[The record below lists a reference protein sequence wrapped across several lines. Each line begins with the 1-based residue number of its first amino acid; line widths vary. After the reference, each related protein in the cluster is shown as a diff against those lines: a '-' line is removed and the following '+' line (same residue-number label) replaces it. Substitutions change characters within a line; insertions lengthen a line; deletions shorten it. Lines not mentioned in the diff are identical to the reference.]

1 MELPSH
7 IGRYRIEA
15 LLGSGSM
22 GNVYLAHDAELG
34 RPVAVKTL
42 RDVVLDEEMRQ
53 IFLSRFQ
60 NEARAAALLHHP
72 NIVQIFDVGDDPQL
86 GPYLV
91 FEYVE
96 GHTLKKRLKKD
107 GPLER
112 EELLDLAQQ
121 VGDALATA
129 HVAGVIH
136 RDLKPENLL
145 ITGNGQ
151 VKLADFGIA
160 RVPNADLT
168 KEGQFLGTPCYS
180 APETL
185 RGGEYSEQSDLFSF
199 GAVLYEAV
207 SGERAFPG
215 TEAMAVAHSVM
226 NREPVPPSEANRG
239 AAIPTAVDVAIMRAL
254 SKTPG
259 TRYASART
267 LVSALR
273 EAYEGR
279 APRSAKRKGRGRLWL
294 VATLVTLVAVLIVLD
309 RRDSAPPTSTD
320 TPPELTT
327 TAPPLTDTTTE
338 SDLDRDPGPDPE
350 PVTQP
355 GPDREAE
362 AVMSPHE
369 REEAA
374 KDQLARAR
382 AAIQDGDMT
391 AASNALDA
399 ASELDPSNPD
409 IDALRAEV
417 ADASG
422 EDG

>member
-1 MELPSH
+1 
-7 IGRYRIEA
+7 
-15 LLGSGSM
+15 M
-22 GNVYLAHDAELG
+22 GNVYLAHDAELD

-42 RDVVLDEEMRQ
+42 RDLVLDEDMREVF
-53 IFLSRFQ
+53 ISRFQ

-72 NIVQIFDVGDDPQL
+72 NIVQIFDVGDDPTL

-96 GHTLKKRLKKD
+96 GQTLKRLLKKN
-107 GPLER
+107 GPMPKER
-112 EELLDLAQQ
+112 LLDLAQQ

-145 ITGNGQ
+145 ITENGR

-185 RGGEYSEQSDLFSF
+185 RSGEYSEQSDLFSF
-199 GAVLYEAV
+199 GAVLYEAA

-226 NREPVPPSEANRG
+226 NEEPIPPSEANRG
-239 AAIPTAVDVAIMRAL
+239 AAIPTNVDRAIMRAL

-259 TRYASART
+259 ARYGSART
-267 LVSALR
+267 FVSALR
-273 EAYEGR
+273 EAYEGK
-279 APRSAKRKGRGRLWL
+279 APRVPKRSGRRRLATLIALVALVGAWLLLQRGRQPPSTP
-294 VATLVTLVAVLIVLD
+294 VVDADTETAVTDVE
-309 RRDSAPPTSTD
+309 
-320 TPPELTT
+320 TPAEPGTT
-327 TAPPLTDTTTE
+327 TPE
-338 SDLDRDPGPDPE
+338 NRDPGS
-350 PVTQP
+350 TL
-355 GPDREAE
+355 
-362 AVMSPHE
+362 SPHE

-382 AAIQDGDMT
+382 AAIEDGDLATATSALDT
-391 AASNALDA
+391 AA
-399 ASELDPSNPD
+399 ELDPTNPD

-417 ADASG
+417 TGASVDD
-422 EDG
+422 DG

>member
-1 MELPSH
+1 
-7 IGRYRIEA
+7 
-15 LLGSGSM
+15 M
-22 GNVYLAHDAELG
+22 GNVYLAHDADLD

-42 RDVVLDEEMRQ
+42 RDLALDAEMREL
-53 IFLSRFQ
+53 FLSRFQ

-72 NIVQIFDVGDDPQL
+72 NIVQIFDVGEDPNV

-96 GHTLKKRLKKD
+96 GRTLKQLLKKS
-107 GPLER
+107 GPLSQER
-112 EELLDLAQQ
+112 LLEVAQQ

-145 ITGNGQ
+145 LTDNGQ

-215 TEAMAVAHSVM
+215 AEAMAVAHAVM
-226 NREPVPPSEANRG
+226 NDSPVPPSEANRG
-239 AAIPTAVDVAIMRAL
+239 ANIPSTVDATIMRAL

-259 TRYASART
+259 DRYASART
-267 LVSALR
+267 LVAALR
-273 EAYEGR
+273 EAYAGNR
-279 APRSAKRKGRGRLWL
+279 MSSATAKRASVRMWIVAALALLVALWL
-294 VATLVTLVAVLIVLD
+294 AIEYLRPEPSTEAREPVATIDAGAEP
-309 RRDSAPPTSTD
+309 DSAAPLDSANEGD
-320 TPPELTT
+320 AGEGTPSL
-327 TAPPLTDTTTE
+327 
-338 SDLDRDPGPDPE
+338 
-350 PVTQP
+350 
-355 GPDREAE
+355 
-362 AVMSPHE
+362 SPHE

-374 KDQLARAR
+374 KDELARAR
-382 AAIQDGDMT
+382 AAIDEEDFD
-391 AASNALDA
+391 AAILALDA
-399 ASELDPSNPD
+399 AEALDPSNPD
-409 IDALRAEV
+409 IAELRSDILA
-417 ADASG
+417 ASP
-422 EDG
+422 DGG

>member
-7 IGRYRIEA
+7 IGRYRIERP
-15 LLGSGSM
+15 LGTGSM
-22 GNVYLAHDAELG
+22 GNVYLAHDAELD

-42 RDVVLDEEMRQ
+42 RDLVLDEEMRAV
-53 IFLSRFQ
+53 FLSRFQ

-72 NIVQIFDVGDDPQL
+72 NIVQIFDVGDDPAL

-96 GHTLKKRLKKD
+96 GQTLKRLLRRH
-107 GPLER
+107 GPLDKEK
-112 EELLDLAQQ
+112 LLDLAQQ
-121 VGDALATA
+121 VSDALATA

-145 ITGNGQ
+145 ITANGR

-185 RGGEYSEQSDLFSF
+185 RSGEYSEQSDLFSF

-226 NREPVPPSEANRG
+226 SSEPIPPSEANRG
-239 AAIPTAVDVAIMRAL
+239 AKIPPAVDAAIMRAL
-254 SKTPG
+254 SKSPG
-259 TRYASART
+259 ARYASART

-273 EAYEGR
+273 DAYEGR
-279 APRSAKRKGRGRLWL
+279 APKPAKPKGRRLAVVAALAALITLWL
-294 VATLVTLVAVLIVLD
+294 LLN
-309 RRDSAPPTSTD
+309 RPERDPAPPATDPATDLTVAEPST
-320 TPPELTT
+320 
-327 TAPPLTDTTTE
+327 
-338 SDLDRDPGPDPE
+338 E
-350 PVTQP
+350 PVTETETEP
-355 GPDREAE
+355 ATEPEPEPEPDPL
-362 AVMSPHE
+362 SPHE

-382 AAIQDGDMT
+382 AAIEQGDLS
-391 AASNALDA
+391 AAQSALDEA
-399 ASELDPSNPD
+399 AVLDPTNPD
-409 IDALRAEV
+409 IEALRAEV
-417 ADASG
+417 AGKAND
-422 EDG
+422 DG